1 MASLIGN
8 TRDWTDGLFT
18 HILRE
23 IIHKIRGEM
32 NKRKWIIV
40 EGDVDPEWVKN
51 LNSVLYDSELPLL
64 PNVERFSIPPK
75 SQN

>member
-1 MASLIGN
+1 LIGN

>member
-1 MASLIGN
+1 
-8 TRDWTDGLFT
+8 
-18 HILRE
+18 
-23 IIHKIRGEM
+23 M